1 MTECPLCDR
10 DLTAR
15 GFPPLRTELQLPTTG
30 RTDIL
35 LLRGRPARGVAGRHM
50 AAEIA
55 KAADRVAPQTRPL
68 VDVGACSTGTFD
80 QIAKERGKTLRSRTA
95 MRQSL

>member
-1 MTECPLCDR
+1 
-10 DLTAR
+10 
-15 GFPPLRTELQLPTTG
+15 
-30 RTDIL
+30 
-35 LLRGRPARGVAGRHM
+35 M